1 MKNEEGKYP
10 FGYSN
15 NEQKRETDAGQNTD
29 LPYRWFMRIGKLPT
43 NNEEVND
50 PDFHPETREE
60 IFCPLNDMDML
71 ALQQQDVM
79 EELLEYCFFSEELN
93 SIRKRVVEET
103 WGNQAHKPKGFG
115 DN

>member
-1 MKNEEGKYP
+1 MKNEEEKYP
-10 FGYSN
+10 FGYTN
-15 NEQKRETDAGQNTD
+15 NEQKRETDAGENTD
-29 LPYRWFMRIGKLPT
+29 LPYRWFLRIGKLPT

-71 ALQQQDVM
+71 VLQQQDVM
-79 EELLEYCFFSEELN
+79 EELLEDCFFSEELN

-103 WGNQAHKPKGFG
+103 WGNQAYKPKGFG